1 VAKSVVMKVETK
13 NFHQYWY
20 GQNFYYQLAIEV
32 ISLGN
37 LISLVIKNLV
47 AEINLQET
55 VIKP

>member
-1 VAKSVVMKVETK
+1 VAKSVVMRVETK
-13 NFHQYWY
+13 NFQQYWY